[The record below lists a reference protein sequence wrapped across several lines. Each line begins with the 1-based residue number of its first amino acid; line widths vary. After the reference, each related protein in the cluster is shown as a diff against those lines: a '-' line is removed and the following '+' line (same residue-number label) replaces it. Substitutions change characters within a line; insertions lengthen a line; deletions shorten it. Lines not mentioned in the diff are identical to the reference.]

1 LPTKQKMEGKKSQ
14 NPFIDIFSSVDLA
27 YTWPTRNRSE
37 YIGLALDSIPCMD
50 QTTERHLSPALC
62 VSVILSQMSGFEFC

>member
-1 LPTKQKMEGKKSQ
+1 MVGGGGGGRRVRTPLLTFS
-14 NPFIDIFSSVDLA
+14 SSVDLA

-50 QTTERHLSPALC
+50 QTTERYLSPALC